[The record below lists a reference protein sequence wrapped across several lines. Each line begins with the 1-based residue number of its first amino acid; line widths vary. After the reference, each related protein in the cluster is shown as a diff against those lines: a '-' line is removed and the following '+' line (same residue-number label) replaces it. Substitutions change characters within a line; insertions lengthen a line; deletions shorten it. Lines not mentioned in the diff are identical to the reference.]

1 MWFNIFEVKL
11 NMEYDS
17 LWKILFEVLTR
28 NGKTPDDYTS
38 DWYNNYYDTL
48 EPLLKGLYCTVNNN
62 PDISQ
67 SEVNNNST
75 IEINVYNKCLIFAL
89 MCKEN
94 FKNDNEKIEFKRFLG
109 KLRNSRLDMITD
121 KEKVV
126 FLERICKEL
135 LKENPPE
142 DIETSEWENT
152 VNSFYHHQ
160 LENIEI
166 SAKERDI
173 KLKCN
178 KIMEPFLNRLYNYN
192 NGGSVV
198 SPSSFVDNIFIEN
211 SIEKHLSVNIG
222 NGNPWIELLDL
233 DERLYLLDTFEKRIV
248 EVMTSWENEVVNA
261 LIKKQNDT
269 SLSIENL
276 I

>member
-1 MWFNIFEVKL
+1 
-11 NMEYDS
+11 MEYNS
-17 LWKILFEVLTR
+17 LRQILFEVLTR

-62 PDISQ
+62 PDISKF
-67 SEVNNNST
+67 EIDNNST
-75 IEINVYNKCLIFAL
+75 IEVNVYNKCLIFAL

-109 KLRNSRLDMITD
+109 KLRNSKSDKIED
-121 KEKVV
+121 KEKII

-135 LKENPPE
+135 LKEIPPE
-142 DIETSEWENT
+142 DIEASEWENT
-152 VNSFYHHQ
+152 VNDFYNHQ
-160 LENIEI
+160 LENIKI

-173 KLKCN
+173 KLKCDE
-178 KIMEPFLNRLYNYN
+178 IIEHFFNRLYNYN

-198 SPSSFVDNIFIEN
+198 APSSFVDNIFIEN
-211 SIEKHLSVNIG
+211 SIEKYLSVNIG
-222 NGNPWIELLDL
+222 NGNPWIELLDF

-248 EVMTSWENEVVNA
+248 EVMTSLENEVVNA
-261 LIKKQNDT
+261 LIKKQKDT

-276 I
+276 L